1 MKNKE
6 YLNEEKYEK
15 SKGKIKIVLFIIFL
29 IGLSIGGGLI
39 VTGLIKQGILFPS
52 NLENTK
58 NSLEDEKNYLLFIKL
73 N

>member
-39 VTGLIKQGILFPS
+39 VTGLIKQCILFPS